1 MKIKN
6 RRKRGKDGM
15 AVESKRPSD
24 SPGVGLLEKTKKD
37 PNPES

>member
-15 AVESKRPSD
+15 AVESKSRLIHRELD
-24 SPGVGLLEKTKKD
+24 C
-37 PNPES
+37 